1 MAETWKTIA
10 YVEDV
15 VSNTLFDAQSVLA
28 ATVDNTPAVLVVAEQ
43 ELVGRL
49 TGGNVDGV
57 TIGIA
62 QNNIVQM
69 DSAEAATGE
78 YAKFTATGLESKTV
92 AEVLTDLGVDSGAD
106 VTGDNAPQAH
116 AASHKNAGSDELLL
130 HELGEPTGAVDFNGQ
145 QLENTIVHIV
155 ADDAAKTA
163 LTAAIG
169 MVCFQTDELAIR
181 VCTEGE

>member
-1 MAETWKTIA
+1 MAETWKTVA

-43 ELVGRL
+43 ELVGRI
-49 TGGNVDGV
+49 TGGNVDGIA
-57 TIGIA
+57 IGIA

-92 AEVLTDLGVDSGAD
+92 GEVLSDIGVTSGAD

-116 AASHKNAGSDELLL
+116 AASHKDGGSDEILLN
-130 HELGEPTGAVDFNGQ
+130 EFGEPTAAVDFNGQ
-145 QLENTIVHIV
+145 ELQNTIIHTV

-163 LTAAIG
+163 LTAAVG

-181 VCTEGE
+181 VCTVGE